1 MKAASRAAVAA
12 LALFAS
18 VASVAPEAKADD
30 SVRACIAASTDG
42 QTLRQQGKLLAAREQ
57 MIACARD
64 ACPGVVRSH
73 CARWLKEVETAIPS
87 VVVRA
92 EDATGADA
100 IGAHLTIDGH
110 PQRLDGQPVR
120 LDPGPHTVTVQSDA
134 GAGARKEEHL
144 LLLEGEA
151 SRRVIVRLPATAP
164 VAGAGAS
171 PGRTIPLGAW
181 ILGGAGIVALG
192 GATYFGLT
200 AKSDLDGLQSPS
212 GCSPHCSDART
223 QPGRTDALVF
233 DVLLGVGATA
243 VAAAVF
249 WAIAFPSLASHADDA
264 TPSVQVG
271 VRPLPG
277 GGFASF

>member
-1 MKAASRAAVAA
+1 MKAASLAAVAA
-12 LALFAS
+12 LALFAT
-18 VASVAPEAKADD
+18 VAKADD
-30 SVRACIAASTDG
+30 SVRVCIAASTDG

-73 CARWLKEVETAIPS
+73 CARWLKEVEAAIPS

-92 EDATGADA
+92 EDASGADA
-100 IGAHLTIDGH
+100 IGAHLTIDGR

-164 VAGAGAS
+164 VAGTGAT
-171 PGRTIPLGAW
+171 PARTIPLGAW
-181 ILGGAGIVALG
+181 ILGGAGLVALG
-192 GATYFGLT
+192 GATYFGLA
-200 AKSDLDGLQSPS
+200 AKSDLDGLQSS
-212 GCSPHCSDART
+212 CSPHCTDAQT

-243 VAAAVF
+243 VAAAVV
-249 WAIAFPSLASHADDA
+249 WGLAFPSLASHADDA
-264 TPSVQVG
+264 APSVQVG

-277 GGFASF
+277 GGFASFGLSY